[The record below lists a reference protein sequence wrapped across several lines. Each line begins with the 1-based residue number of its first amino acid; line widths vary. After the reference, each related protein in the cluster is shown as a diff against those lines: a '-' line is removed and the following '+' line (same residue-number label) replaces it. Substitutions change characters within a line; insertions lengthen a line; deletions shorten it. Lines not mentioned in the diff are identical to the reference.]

1 MSRSKRSRFF
11 RPLKRAVSVSLG
23 SGKRD
28 KSSVVTLLGE
38 QISLERVGTDGD
50 FDRFARTFAELDG
63 KVDAIGVGGADIYV
77 VAGTRRYA
85 FRQILKAISG
95 VKRTPVVDGSGLKHT
110 LERETIRRLQREG
123 TFDFRGKPVLL
134 VSGVDRFGMA
144 EALEEAGAKVTYG
157 DLPFGVGV
165 NLPIRSYRT
174 MERLARLI
182 LPIVTRLPIQ
192 WFYPTGEK
200 QEARTPKYGRLF
212 AEADLICGDWHYIRR
227 FMPERLPG
235 KTVLTQTLRKA
246 DLEFLTASGVERAI
260 TTTPAIEGETFATN
274 VMEAALVAL
283 LGPLDERGYQ
293 EALGQL
299 AWRPNVIELQGA
311 KGILTGSPATDLR
324 SGEIPTT

>member
-1 MSRSKRSRFF
+1 M
-11 RPLKRAVSVSLG
+11 KRAVSVSLG
-23 SGKRD
+23 SSKRD
-28 KSSVVTLLGE
+28 KASVVTLLGQ

-50 FDRFARTFAELDG
+50 FDRFAQTFAELDG
-63 KVDAIGVGGADIYV
+63 KVDALGVGGADIYV
-77 VAGTRRYA
+77 VAGRKRYA
-85 FRQILKAISG
+85 FRQILRAISKAK
-95 VKRTPVVDGSGLKHT
+95 VTPLVDGSGLKHT

-123 TFDFRGKPVLL
+123 TFEFRGKPVLL

-165 NLPIRSYRT
+165 NVPIRSYRA

-200 QEARTPKYGRLF
+200 QEARTPKYEKLF
-212 AEADLICGDWHYIRR
+212 QEAELVCGDWHYIRR

-235 KTVLTQTLRKA
+235 KTILTQTLRKA
-246 DLEFLTASGVERAI
+246 DLEFLAVAGVERAI

-283 LGPLDERGYQ
+283 LGPLDEAGYR
-293 EALGQL
+293 EALGRL
-299 AWRPNVIELQGA
+299 EWKPNVMDLEGA
-311 KGILTGSPATDLR
+311 KGILTGSLTEDHSSVEPPQT
-324 SGEIPTT
+324 